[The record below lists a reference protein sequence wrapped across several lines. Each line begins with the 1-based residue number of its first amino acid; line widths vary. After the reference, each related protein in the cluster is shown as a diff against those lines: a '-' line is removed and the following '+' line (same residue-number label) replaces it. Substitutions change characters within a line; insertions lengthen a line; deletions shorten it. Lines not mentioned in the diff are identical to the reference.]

1 MFFFTLSEWTNWPK
15 ADRHGELRDAVLFE
29 YGNDNSCFLLWKAF
43 VVFFTWKATEIAVVK
58 CPTRTPFSSSQQ
70 TDQTWDEVDVKVR
83 LLILESYSITVE
95 HSHPPSLS
103 LPLPRFQHWKGVRQA
118 LLQNKLKPPT
128 STSHRLYVFSCFS
141 CIFITFYPPQG
152 HPMVSNSEVTVQVTW
167 GSSIKSNGCS
177 CWIDR
182 TSNSKSSLG
191 WWHMLLNWDCEIE
204 TCQSTEWVVFSL
216 ASQSVS

>member
-1 MFFFTLSEWTNWPK
+1 MDKLAKSRPSRRAERRSVVWIWKWQLVFPLVEGIRGVFHMKSDRNSRSQVPDPDSFLILTTNWPNMGWSGCESQIVDFGK
-15 ADRHGELRDAVLFE
+15 LQ
-29 YGNDNSCFLLWKAF
+29 YYC
-43 VVFFTWKATEIAVVK
+43 
-58 CPTRTPFSSSQQ
+58 RTQSPPP
-70 TDQTWDEVDVKVR
+70 
-83 LLILESYSITVE
+83 
-95 HSHPPSLS
+95 PPSLS

-152 HPMVSNSEVTVQVTW
+152 HPTVSNSEVTVQVTR

-177 CWIDR
+177 GWIDR
-182 TSNSKSSLG
+182 TSNSKSR
-191 WWHMLLNWDCEIE
+191 WHMLLNWDCEIE